1 MKVAE
6 KIRLKQKTI
15 VEAAERLFL
24 ANGYSGTTM
33 DAVALE
39 AGVTKQTV
47 YRYFPSKVS
56 LFTALLGRFDEDE
69 TEFFF
74 SSEGD
79 LAEELRLYGGVFLT
93 RHMRSRN
100 LALFRLMLSESRHSS
115 ELGDLFRFHAQP
127 YWLGKLTLFLSQYL
141 PDQDAK
147 AYAHMYNA
155 MLLSER
161 TPLLMRREEGMTAEQ
176 IRNHVDFSLQ
186 LFLHGLP
193 LDR

>member
-56 LFTALLGRFDEDE
+56 LFTALIGHFDEDE

-74 SSEGD
+74 TEGAALSD
-79 LAEELRLYGGVFLT
+79 ELQRYGVAFLS
-93 RHMRSRN
+93 RHMQPRHM
-100 LALFRLMLSESRHSS
+100 ALFRLMLSESRESS
-115 ELGDLFRFHAQP
+115 ELGDLFRSHAQP
-127 YWLGKLTLFLSQYL
+127 YWLGKLTLFLSRYL
-141 PDQDAK
+141 SETDAR